1 MTINRLLTRTLRA
14 NRAPAAAACIAAAL
28 AAVFQV
34 AVPALTG
41 RAVDIATGNA
51 TGSVSRTAW
60 TMVGVA
66 LVTYALGAVR
76 RLSLIHI

>member
-14 NRAPAAAACIAAAL
+14 SRAPAAAAFTAAAL

-51 TGSVSRTAW
+51 EGSVTRIAW
-60 TMVGVA
+60 LMVAVM
-66 LVTYALGAVR
+66 LVMLVG
-76 RLSLIHI
+76 IGK